1 MGGDDDDEAGS
12 ADDEAEQRRARSA
25 AGAAAASANPQP
37 TLPGAKANPASKVR
51 ACPGSLHCSK
61 LQPILSQA
69 EAKSCQQ
76 GEGLCRRPWNP
87 EEGSCIRWTRLIMP
101 AQ

>member
-1 MGGDDDDEAGS
+1 MGVPLLTAGLTVTAAEVLVGGGDDDEEAGS

-51 ACPGSLHCSK
+51 ACTAQHVRLK
-61 LQPILSQA
+61 
-69 EAKSCQQ
+69 
-76 GEGLCRRPWNP
+76 GL
-87 EEGSCIRWTRLIMP
+87 RLGV
-101 AQ
+101 